1 MERGRTPYKPTQM
14 PVRRSCEVK
23 SLHWLSRFDNNQ
35 HGKGTTILQTDNKQ
49 ARKKKAT
56 LQRLR
61 LGERLQRVALL
72 FCIA

>member
-35 HGKGTTILQTDNKQ
+35 HRKGTTISQTDNKL
-49 ARKKKAT
+49 ARKK
-56 LQRLR
+56 Q
-61 LGERLQRVALL
+61 G
-72 FCIA
+72 

>member
-35 HGKGTTILQTDNKQ
+35 HRKGTTILQTGNKP
-49 ARKKKAT
+49 ARKKEAT

-61 LGERLQRVALL
+61 LGSDSRELL
-72 FCIA
+72 YYCS